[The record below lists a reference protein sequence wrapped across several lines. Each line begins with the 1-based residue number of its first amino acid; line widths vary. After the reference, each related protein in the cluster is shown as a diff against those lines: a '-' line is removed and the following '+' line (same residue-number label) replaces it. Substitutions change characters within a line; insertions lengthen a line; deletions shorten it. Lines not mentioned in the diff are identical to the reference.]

1 MHIVVVRHLKRST
14 FRLTTVPSSGH
25 LASKPGPM
33 PLPGPWWITHD
44 ERPADCVPA
53 RRSADVPPPDPV
65 DLPEPAGET
74 APVGLTLASW

>member
-1 MHIVVVRHLKRST
+1 MRLAGRFRPYKKKSLKKS
-14 FRLTTVPSSGH
+14 LKG
-25 LASKPGPM
+25 K
-33 PLPGPWWITHD
+33 ITLQ
-44 ERPADCVPA
+44 RPADCVPA